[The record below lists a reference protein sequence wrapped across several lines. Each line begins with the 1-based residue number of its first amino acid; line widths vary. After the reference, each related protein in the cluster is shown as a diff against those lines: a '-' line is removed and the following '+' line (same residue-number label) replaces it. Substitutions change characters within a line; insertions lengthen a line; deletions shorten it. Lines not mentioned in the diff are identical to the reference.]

1 MTQVTFRIEFP
12 IRNPPPTKCLSMR
25 KICFLIACL
34 ISLQQ
39 IVFGKS
45 PDTGN
50 FTFSVDAPTFTVS
63 FTNISTLGDE
73 PGDRKAFWNFG
84 DGKRE
89 TTGALHNIQH
99 PYSVAGS
106 YSVCLRIFRYRSH
119 LDSVLTVEVCKTVII
134 EPSCGVD
141 FERMPGASVNN
152 PLRTEFK
159 AQPFSNTHKKPSKI
173 CWIFG
178 DGRDTCI
185 NYPENYTGVY
195 AVAHTYAHNG
205 QYEMCV
211 KVLYYGGCEA
221 RKCRLVSIVTPDNCS
236 AGFIRQPGG
245 SINNP
250 LRTEF
255 KALPL
260 HNNNKKPSRIC
271 WTFGDGHDACIN
283 YSETYSGGY
292 TVSHTYATAGEY
304 KVCEKIIYFGGCEKS
319 VCKEFRVPD
328 KYEPHL
334 ILTPNPVHNE
344 VHALYYSTFSGPVT
358 IRIINANIQV
368 RSYTR
373 TAIAGIN
380 NWEFNLGILTP
391 GIYTFIVQ
399 SPNQAVRVMF
409 LKI

>member
-1 MTQVTFRIEFP
+1 M
-12 IRNPPPTKCLSMR
+12 K
-25 KICFLIACL
+25 KIYFLTACILVFQHIAF
-34 ISLQQ
+34 S
-39 IVFGKS
+39 KS

-50 FTFSVDAPTFTVS
+50 FTFSIDASTFTVS
-63 FTNISTLGDE
+63 FTNTTTLGNE

-84 DGKRE
+84 DGEVE
-89 TTGALHNIQH
+89 TTGALHNTQH
-99 PYSVAGS
+99 HYSAAGT
-106 YSVCLRIFRYRSH
+106 YLVCLRIFRYRSQQ
-119 LDSVLTVEVCKTVII
+119 DSVITVEICKTLII
-134 EPSCGVD
+134 EPVSACSID
-141 FERMPGASVNN
+141 FERLPGASVNN

-159 AQPFSNTHKKPSKI
+159 AFPFSNTHKKPSKV

-185 NYPENYTGVY
+185 YYPENYTGVY
-195 AVAHTYAHNG
+195 AVGHTYVHTG

-211 KVLYYGGCEA
+211 KAFYYGGCEA
-221 RKCRLVSIVTPDNCS
+221 RKCRLVAIVNPDNCS

-283 YSETYSGGY
+283 YSETYTGTY
-292 TVSHTYATAGEY
+292 TVNHTYAQAGAY
-304 KVCEKIIYFGGCEKS
+304 KVCEKITYFGGCEKS
-319 VCKEFRVPD
+319 ICKEFSVPD
-328 KYEPHL
+328 KHEPHL

-344 VHALYYSTFSGPVT
+344 VHALYYSTYSGPVT
-358 IRIINANIQV
+358 IRIMNANLQV

-373 TAIAGIN
+373 NAVAGIN
-380 NWEFNLGILTP
+380 NWGFDLGILTP
-391 GIYTFIVQ
+391 GMYSFVVQ
-399 SPNQAVRVMF
+399 TPNQVVRVMF